1 MTKHVLIACS
11 KAKTQ
16 APSGGLVW
24 SDGLAVE
31 DWRDRWSSDSLPRF
45 QARDL
50 YSGRATRRQLD
61 IVEADPDAVAYVV
74 SAGAGLLGASAG
86 EAIPS
91 YESTFGRG
99 GPSVE
104 DWHKLPLGGL
114 SRIAPGEGD
123 LVIAFAPRNY
133 LRAIASDPALS
144 RVADRMVA
152 ASGSALG
159 GVCGHPVNVHP
170 RAKEVLGVASAD
182 LNTELIRIFLE
193 DGKGASRGSAPRQS
207 APAPVRRRWT
217 TRSCSG
223 SSAEPRGRTGAELV
237 RYVRDVLS
245 VSASVE
251 RTMLPGGPSP
261 RGGPEAGARSMS
273 GFRAPEPVEH

>member
-31 DWRDRWSSDSLPRF
+31 EWRDRWSSDSLPRF

-144 RVADRMVA
+144 RVADRLVA

-159 GVCGHPVNVHP
+159 GVCGRPVNVHP

-193 DGKGASRGSAPRQS
+193 DGERGIEGISAEAESLP
-207 APAPVRRRWT
+207 PPPVRRRVDDEELL
-217 TRSCSG
+217 RIVEESH
-223 SSAEPRGRTGAELV
+223 RGRTGAELV

-251 RTMLPGGPSP
+251 RIGAARRSVSS
-261 RGGPEAGARSMS
+261 REGPEDEGTGA
-273 GFRAPEPVEH
+273 